1 MKTKK
6 MVMNAMV
13 STKKSNKSTTS
24 LMSTNER
31 KRLTRRREKNLLFE
45 KMENLMLM

>member
-6 MVMNAMV
+6 MVMNTII
-13 STKKSNKSTTS
+13 SKKKNNKSTTS

-31 KRLTRRREKNLLFE
+31 KRLTRGRKKNLLFE